1 VGGSC
6 GDAAAVDTD
15 VLPQAFS
22 IFFLAVA
29 EVKTLRRYV
38 AREITVSTALVF
50 LSLLFLFAFF
60 DLVEQMKDLGRGGYQ
75 LRHILLHVLLSS
87 PNHVYELF
95 PIAAL
100 IGTLFTLA
108 QFVASSEYTVMR
120 ASGVSLQRMVG
131 ALAVVG
137 AAFSILT
144 FTIGEFVAPPAEQ
157 FAQRLRSQ
165 AISGIV
171 AQEFR
176 SGLWIKDGTSFV
188 NVLEVTPTGGLK
200 GLRIYEFDND
210 YRLRVLRTAEAAEY
224 EGSNQWLLANVAQTK
239 FEQLT
244 TRVSFRDF
252 MRWES
257 VLEPGLLNVLLVK
270 PEKMSAWSLY
280 SYSQHLKENRQK
292 ALRYEIALWTKIL
305 YPVAVLVMM
314 VLALP
319 FAYFQSRQGGVGAK
333 IFAGIMIGLAFHF
346 LNRLLGHLGLL
357 NDWPPFASAVA
368 PTLLFLSLAIGMMW
382 WQERR

>member
-1 VGGSC
+1 MR
-6 GDAAAVDTD
+6 
-15 VLPQAFS
+15 
-22 IFFLAVA
+22 
-29 EVKTLRRYV
+29 TLRSYI
-38 AREITVSTALVF
+38 AREVMVSTSLVF
-50 LSLLFLFAFF
+50 LSLLLLFAFF

-75 LRHILLHVLLSS
+75 LRHILLHVLLSA

-108 QFVASSEYTVMR
+108 QLVASSEYTVMR
-120 ASGVSLQRMVG
+120 SSGVSLQRMVG

-137 AAFSILT
+137 TIFGLLT
-144 FTIGEFVAPPAEQ
+144 FAVGEFVAPPAEQ

-188 NVLEVTPTGGLK
+188 NVLEVTPQGGLK
-200 GLRIYEFDND
+200 GVRIYEFDKD
-210 YRLRVLRTAEAAEY
+210 YRLRVLRRAEGAEY
-224 EGSNQWLLANVAQTK
+224 EGGNQWLMANVAQTT
-239 FEQLT
+239 FDQNN

-252 MRWES
+252 VQWQS

-280 SYSQHLKENRQK
+280 SYSQHLEENRQK
-292 ALRYEIALWTKIL
+292 ALRYEIALWTKLL

-319 FAYFQSRQGGVGAK
+319 FAYFQGRQGGVGAK

-368 PTLLFLSLAIGMMW
+368 PTLLFLGLALGMMW